1 MLFAVDGLSTV
12 PANVVWLPSLLLS
25 SSSTTRPVTQLAA
38 IVADVKQTELPSV
51 AVPESPNNPSAS
63 APAVWA
69 KFAEV
74 VTAGGPD
81 IDKKLPVQ
89 LPERDGTRVAVKVPA
104 EPSAHPPV
112 TLNVPLPDV
121 PPPLT
126 TAEITCDATV
136 AEVSVALVG
145 LAVPLNGMSV
155 VNE

>member
-1 MLFAVDGLSTV
+1 MLFAVDGSSTV
-12 PANVVWLPSLLLS
+12 PANVVWLPSLLLR

-38 IVADVKQTELPSV
+38 MVADVKQTELPSV
-51 AVPESPNNPSAS
+51 AVPESPNNPSTS

-81 IDKKLPVQ
+81 TDKKLPAH
-89 LPERDGTRVAVKVPA
+89 LPERDGTRVAVKVPV

-112 TLNVPLPDV
+112 TLKVPLPDD

-126 TAEITCDATV
+126 VAEITCDATV
-136 AEVSVALVG
+136 AEVIVALV
-145 LAVPLNGMSV
+145 APVVPLNGMSV

>member
-63 APAVWA
+63 APVVCAR
-69 KFAEV
+69 FAEV

-81 IDKKLPVQ
+81 TDKKLPVQ
-89 LPERDGTRVAVKVPA
+89 FPERDGTRVAVKVPV

-126 TAEITCDATV
+126 AAEITCDATV
-136 AEVSVALVG
+136 AEVIVALVAP
-145 LAVPLNGMSV
+145 AVPLNEMSV

>member
-12 PANVVWLPSLLLS
+12 PANVVWLPSLLFS
-25 SSSTTRPVTQLAA
+25 SSSTTRPVTKLAA

-51 AVPESPNNPSAS
+51 AVPERPNNPSAS
-63 APAVWA
+63 APVVWA

-81 IDKKLPVQ
+81 TDKKLPVQ
-89 LPERDGTRVAVKVPA
+89 LPERDGTRVAVKVPV

-121 PPPLT
+121 PPPFT
-126 TAEITCDATV
+126 TAEITWEVTV
-136 AEVSVALVG
+136 AEVIVALVA
-145 LAVPLNGMSV
+145 LAVPLIGMSV